1 VLAPSGAST
10 RPAISASIP
19 DSRFP
24 IPDFDADS
32 MKDDSPASAR
42 VDEVANKPTQKA
54 PAPARDRRHRQV
66 GWRTAD
72 VMRAAAAVIGMYLAI
87 RLIWVAQSVFLTA
100 FLGVLF
106 GLAVSAGV
114 DWLRPRIRLPRAVL
128 AALIVLGSAGAIV
141 GFFMISG
148 PVLASQSRELRTKLP
163 EAIDKIDEWIQA
175 RQNGF
180 LGSIVRAPAGSSSTA
195 ARPQPSPPATPG
207 VANAPRQPAADS
219 ALAAAG
225 RQGQSQTVPGAPTT
239 PAPQTLRERILEQ
252 IAGLTRY
259 FFGFISSTIA
269 VVAGLVLILVF
280 SIYIGADPDTYH
292 DGLMKLFPRPW
303 RKRAGEVLTAISLA
317 LRKWLV
323 TQLIA
328 MVVIGVVSTIVLLI
342 LGVNAAVPL
351 GVIAGLLE
359 FIPTVGPIMSAVP
372 AVAMGFVDSPEKALA
387 VLIAY
392 VAIQQMENYLLIP
405 FLMREGVDLP
415 PALTIIAQALM
426 ALIFG
431 FLGLLCAVPLL
442 AATMVAVKM
451 LYVQDVVGEPVE
463 VFEELD
469 DDG

>member
-1 VLAPSGAST
+1 MAAKDEPPPS
-10 RPAISASIP
+10 P
-19 DSRFP
+19 
-24 IPDFDADS
+24 
-32 MKDDSPASAR
+32 R
-42 VDEVANKPTQKA
+42 VAEVAAQRPPTAAVPGKE
-54 PAPARDRRHRQV
+54 RRKRQV

-72 VMRAAAAVIGMYLAI
+72 IMRAALAVIGMYLTI
-87 RLIWVAQSVFLTA
+87 RLIWVAQTVFLTA

-114 DWLRPRIRLPRAVL
+114 DWLRPRVRLPRGIL
-128 AALIVLGSAGAIV
+128 AALIVFGAAGGVV
-141 GFFMISG
+141 GFFVVSG
-148 PVLASQSRELRTKLP
+148 PVLATQSRELRTKLP
-163 EAIDKIDEWIQA
+163 EAIDKIDAWVQA
-175 RQNGF
+175 RQSGF
-180 LGSIVRAPAGSSSTA
+180 LGSIVRGGAGASSTSPA
-195 ARPQPSPPATPG
+195 AQPVPQAGAGLPRP
-207 VANAPRQPAADS
+207 PRQPAPDS

-225 RQGQSQTVPGAPTT
+225 QPGQGQTVAGGQTTAP
-239 PAPQTLRERILEQ
+239 PQTLRERILGQ
-252 IAGLTRY
+252 LSGLTRY
-259 FFGFISSTIA
+259 FFGFISSTIS
-269 VVAGLVLILVF
+269 VVAGLVLILVL
-280 SIYIGADPDTYH
+280 SIYVGADPDTYH

-303 RKRAGEVLTAISLA
+303 RKRAGEVLTAISIA

-328 MVVIGVVSTIVLLI
+328 MIVIGVVSTVVLLI

-359 FIPTVGPIMSAVP
+359 FIPTVGPILSAVP
-372 AVAMGFVDSPEKALA
+372 AIAMGFVDSPEKALA
-387 VLIAY
+387 VLVAY
-392 VAIQQMENYLLIP
+392 FAIQQMENYLLIP

-431 FLGLLCAVPLL
+431 FLGLLVAVPLL

-469 DDG
+469 DDD

>member
-1 VLAPSGAST
+1 
-10 RPAISASIP
+10 
-19 DSRFP
+19 
-24 IPDFDADS
+24 
-32 MKDDSPASAR
+32 
-42 VDEVANKPTQKA
+42 
-54 PAPARDRRHRQV
+54 
-66 GWRTAD
+66 
-72 VMRAAAAVIGMYLAI
+72 MYLVL
-87 RLIWVAQSVFLTA
+87 RLIWIAQTVFLTA

-114 DWLRPRIRLPRAVL
+114 DWVRARVRAPRGLI

-141 GFFMISG
+141 GFFVVSG
-148 PVLASQSRELRTKLP
+148 PVLATQSQELQTKLP
-163 EAIDKIDEWIQA
+163 EAIDKIDQWAQSK
-175 RQNGF
+175 GF
-180 LGSIVRAPAGSSSTA
+180 LGSLIRGRSSTTA
-195 ARPQPSPPATPG
+195 PGPTPQPVKGPETPAERTTG
-207 VANAPRQPAADS
+207 ASPRQVPTDS
-219 ALAAAG
+219 ALAATAG
-225 RQGQSQTVPGAPTT
+225 ASTTAP
-239 PAPQTLRERILEQ
+239 PQTLKQRILGQ
-252 IAGLTRY
+252 LAGLTRY
-259 FFGFISSTIA
+259 LFGFLSSTIS
-269 VVAGLVLILVF
+269 VFAGLVLILVL

-292 DGLMKLFPRPW
+292 DGLMKLFAKPW
-303 RKRAGEVLTAISLA
+303 RKRAGEVLTAISIA

-359 FIPTVGPIMSAVP
+359 FVPTVGPILSALP
-372 AVAMGFVDSPEKALA
+372 AVAMGFVDSPQKALA
-387 VLIAY
+387 VIVAY
-392 VAIQQMENYLLIP
+392 IAIQQMENYLLIP

-463 VFEELD
+463 VFEDLED
-469 DDG
+469 D

>member
-1 VLAPSGAST
+1 VSAATPT
-10 RPAISASIP
+10 PATPVRA
-19 DSRFP
+19 
-24 IPDFDADS
+24 A
-32 MKDDSPASAR
+32 
-42 VDEVANKPTQKA
+42 E
-54 PAPARDRRHRQV
+54 RRRRQI
-66 GWRTAD
+66 GWRTSD
-72 VMRAAAAVIGMYLAI
+72 VLRAAAAVAAMYLAL
-87 RLIWVAQSVFLTA
+87 RLIGLAQTVFLTA

-114 DWLRPRIRLPRAVL
+114 DWVRARVRAPRGLI

-141 GFFMISG
+141 GFFVVSG
-148 PVLASQSRELRTKLP
+148 PVLATQSQELQTKLP
-163 EAIDKIDEWIQA
+163 EAIDKIDQWAQSK
-175 RQNGF
+175 GF
-180 LGSIVRAPAGSSSTA
+180 LGSLIRGRSSTTA
-195 ARPQPSPPATPG
+195 PGPTPQPVKGPETPAERTTG
-207 VANAPRQPAADS
+207 ASPRQVPTDS
-219 ALAAAG
+219 ALAATAG
-225 RQGQSQTVPGAPTT
+225 ASTTAP
-239 PAPQTLRERILEQ
+239 PQTLKQRILGQ
-252 IAGLTRY
+252 LAGLTRY
-259 FFGFISSTIA
+259 LFGFLSSTIS
-269 VVAGLVLILVF
+269 VFAGLVLILVL

-292 DGLMKLFPRPW
+292 DGLMKLFAKPW
-303 RKRAGEVLTAISLA
+303 RKRAGEVLTAISIA

-359 FIPTVGPIMSAVP
+359 FVPTVGPILSALP
-372 AVAMGFVDSPEKALA
+372 AVAMGFVDSPQKALA
-387 VLIAY
+387 VIVAY
-392 VAIQQMENYLLIP
+392 IAIQQMENYLLIP

-463 VFEELD
+463 VFEDLED
-469 DDG
+469 D

>member
-1 VLAPSGAST
+1 
-10 RPAISASIP
+10 
-19 DSRFP
+19 
-24 IPDFDADS
+24 
-32 MKDDSPASAR
+32 M
-42 VDEVANKPTQKA
+42 
-54 PAPARDRRHRQV
+54 DRRGRQM

-114 DWLRPRIRLPRAVL
+114 DWLKLRTRLPRGLL
-128 AALIVLGSAGAIV
+128 AALIVLGSAGAVV
-141 GFFMISG
+141 GFFAVSG
-148 PVLASQSRELRTKLP
+148 PVLATQSRELQTKLP
-163 EAIDKIDEWIQA
+163 EAIDKIDAWLQK
-175 RQNGF
+175 RQGV
-180 LGSIVRAPAGSSSTA
+180 LGSLFGGSAGSSTTAPTIPPAPPVGRPPVAPKAASLDSAVAAQTGTA
-195 ARPQPSPPATPG
+195 ASGQTT
-207 VANAPRQPAADS
+207 AP
-219 ALAAAG
+219 
-225 RQGQSQTVPGAPTT
+225 
-239 PAPQTLRERILEQ
+239 PQTLRQRILGQ
-252 IAGLTRY
+252 LAGLTRY
-259 FFGFISSTIA
+259 LFGFLSSTIS
-269 VVAGLVLILVF
+269 VVAGLVLILVL

-303 RKRAGEVLTAISLA
+303 RQRAGEVLTAMSVA

-328 MVVIGVVSTIVLLI
+328 MVVIGVVSTVVLLI

-359 FIPTVGPIMSAVP
+359 FVPTVGPILSALP

-387 VLIAY
+387 VLVAY
-392 VAIQQMENYLLIP
+392 IAIQQMENYLLIP
-405 FLMREGVDLP
+405 FLMREGVNLP

-442 AATMVAVKM
+442 AATMVGVKM

-463 VFEELD
+463 AIEELD

>member
-1 VLAPSGAST
+1 MSAKDEPPS
-10 RPAISASIP
+10 
-19 DSRFP
+19 
-24 IPDFDADS
+24 
-32 MKDDSPASAR
+32 SP
-42 VDEVANKPTQKA
+42 KA
-54 PAPARDRRHRQV
+54 AEHAATPAPTAEHAVHTTGTMAAHGRERRHRQV

-72 VMRAAAAVIGMYLAI
+72 VMRAAAAVIAMYLLAQ
-87 RLIWVAQSVFLTA
+87 LIWVAQSVFLTA

-114 DWLRPRIRLPRAVL
+114 DWLQSRLRLPRGVL
-128 AALIVLGSAGAIV
+128 AAAIVLGATAAIV
-141 GFFMISG
+141 GFFVVSG
-148 PVLASQSRELRTKLP
+148 PVLATQSRELRTKLP
-163 EAIDKIDEWIQA
+163 EAIDKIDAWVQK
-175 RQNGF
+175 RGF
-180 LGSIVRAPAGSSSTA
+180 LSSLLSGNSGSSTTAPAPQPAPEVTRPTPPAARTPTLPRQQVGDTLSTVGGSSTA
-195 ARPQPSPPATPG
+195 
-207 VANAPRQPAADS
+207 
-219 ALAAAG
+219 
-225 RQGQSQTVPGAPTT
+225 GQ
-239 PAPQTLRERILEQ
+239 PQTLRQRIVGQ
-252 IAGLTRY
+252 VAGLTRY
-259 FFGFISSTIA
+259 LFGFLSSTIST
-269 VVAGLVLILVF
+269 VAGLVLILVL

-303 RKRAGEVLTAISLA
+303 RNRGGEVLTAMSLA

-342 LGVNAAVPL
+342 IGVNAAVPL

-359 FIPTVGPIMSAVP
+359 FVPTVGPILSAVP
-372 AVAMGFVDSPEKALA
+372 AIAMGFVDSPQKALA

-392 VAIQQMENYLLIP
+392 IAIQQMENYLLIP

-431 FLGLLCAVPLL
+431 FLGLLCAVPFL

-469 DDG
+469 DD

>member
-1 VLAPSGAST
+1 
-10 RPAISASIP
+10 
-19 DSRFP
+19 
-24 IPDFDADS
+24 
-32 MKDDSPASAR
+32 
-42 VDEVANKPTQKA
+42 
-54 PAPARDRRHRQV
+54 
-66 GWRTAD
+66 
-72 VMRAAAAVIGMYLAI
+72 MRAAAAVIGMYLAI
-87 RLIWVAQSVFLTA
+87 RLIWVAQTVFLTA

-114 DWLRPRIRLPRAVL
+114 DWLQPRMRVPRGL
-128 AALIVLGSAGAIV
+128 IAALIVLGSAGAIV
-141 GFFMISG
+141 SFFVVSG
-148 PVLASQSRELRTKLP
+148 PVLATQSRELQTKLP
-163 EAIDKIDEWIQA
+163 EAIDKIDAWVQK
-175 RQNGF
+175 RGF
-180 LGSIVRAPAGSSSTA
+180 LSSLISGNSGSSTTAPAQQTSTQPVVQPAPPTGRPLGAAPRQLPTDTALAAAGSSSTA
-195 ARPQPSPPATPG
+195 
-207 VANAPRQPAADS
+207 
-219 ALAAAG
+219 
-225 RQGQSQTVPGAPTT
+225 GQ
-239 PAPQTLRERILEQ
+239 PQTLRQRILSQ
-252 IAGLTRY
+252 LAGLTRY
-259 FFGFISSTIA
+259 LFGFLSSTIS
-269 VVAGLVLILVF
+269 VVAGLLLILVL

-328 MVVIGVVSTIVLLI
+328 MLVIGVVTTVTLLA

-359 FIPTVGPIMSAVP
+359 FVPTVGPILSALP
-372 AVAMGFVDSPEKALA
+372 AVAMGFVDSPEKALF
-387 VLIAY
+387 VIIAY
-392 VAIQQMENYLLIP
+392 IGIQQMENYLLIP

-415 PALTIIAQALM
+415 PAMTIIAQALM

-469 DDG
+469 DD

>member
-1 VLAPSGAST
+1 MTAKDEPPVSPRVAESAHAPT
-10 RPAISASIP
+10 PATP
-19 DSRFP
+19 VP
-24 IPDFDADS
+24 G
-32 MKDDSPASAR
+32 K
-42 VDEVANKPTQKA
+42 E
-54 PAPARDRRHRQV
+54 RRKRQV

-87 RLIWVAQSVFLTA
+87 RLIWVAQTVFLTA

-114 DWLRPRIRLPRAVL
+114 DWLRPRIRLPRGLL
-128 AALIVLGSAGAIV
+128 AALIVLGAAGAIV
-141 GFFMISG
+141 GFFVVSG
-148 PVLASQSRELRTKLP
+148 PVLATQSRELRTKLP
-163 EAIDKIDEWIQA
+163 EAIDKIDTWVQS
-175 RQNGF
+175 RQSGF
-180 LGSIVRAPAGSSSTA
+180 LGSLVRGRSSSAPAPATPAPQPGRALPNAPRPPAPDSAIAAAGQQTQGGATGSSTA
-195 ARPQPSPPATPG
+195 A
-207 VANAPRQPAADS
+207 
-219 ALAAAG
+219 
-225 RQGQSQTVPGAPTT
+225 
-239 PAPQTLRERILEQ
+239 PQTLKERILAQ
-252 IAGLTRY
+252 LSGLSRY
-259 FFGFISSTIA
+259 FFGFISSTIS
-269 VVAGLVLILVF
+269 VVAGLVLILVL

-303 RKRAGEVLTAISLA
+303 RKRAGQVLTAISLA

-328 MVVIGVVSTIVLLI
+328 MVVIGVVSTVVLLI

-359 FIPTVGPIMSAVP
+359 FIPTVGPILSALP

-387 VLIAY
+387 VIIAY
-392 VAIQQMENYLLIP
+392 IAIQQMENYLLIP

-431 FLGLLCAVPLL
+431 FLGLLCAVPAL

-469 DDG
+469 DDD